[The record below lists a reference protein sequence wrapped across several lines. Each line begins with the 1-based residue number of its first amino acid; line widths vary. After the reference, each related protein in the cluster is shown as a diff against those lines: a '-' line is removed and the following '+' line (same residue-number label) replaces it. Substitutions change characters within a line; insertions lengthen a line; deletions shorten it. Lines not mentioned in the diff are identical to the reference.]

1 MFARKRCDVVVASH
15 VRGPMFQ
22 KLQILLGRALRWRRE
37 ELRLIITDV
46 GVRLL
51 KRDNEVWAFR
61 WEDVTRVETYKRDLL
76 SVDMICLDFSV
87 EAQQF
92 VYPTHDEM
100 DGFDTLCREL
110 ARYFPSVPEDWWSDV
125 AFPAFATN
133 HRVLYQKPT
142 A

>member
-1 MFARKRCDVVVASH
+1 M
-15 VRGPMFQ
+15 
-22 KLQILLGRALRWRRE
+22 
-37 ELRLIITDV
+37 RLIITDV
-46 GVRLL
+46 GLRLL

-76 SVDMICLDFSV
+76 SVDMVCLDFSV
-87 EAQQF
+87 EAQQS

-100 DGFDTLCREL
+100 DGFDILCREL
-110 ARYFPSVPEDWWSDV
+110 ARYFPSVPEDWWSGV